1 MKSPPPLVPLHVTE
15 KGVARIEASKA
26 VKHPAV
32 KAQLAAVARQKLDD
46 LLKGRPRPE
55 MRGEDFGAPGFVE
68 DQLAAVAKQRKEAK

>member
-32 KAQLAAVARQKLDD
+32 RA
-46 LLKGRPRPE
+46 
-55 MRGEDFGAPGFVE
+55 
-68 DQLAAVAKQRKEAK
+68 QLAAVAKQRKEAK